1 MADDP
6 TDVVVDDSKLAAWG
20 LDGDDDET
28 PETPGEAPAV
38 PAADQPTT
46 TPPTEPVEPGTA
58 DPTPAVPVQPAT
70 PAAQTPPVTATP
82 PSEPPS
88 TDTPYAFKADG
99 KELSIPGAVKLANG
113 DLRIPATSLNHLQR
127 HLADRGEWQRVLGER
142 QRTETD
148 LRTQVDT
155 VTQTNVG
162 LLERFQQMLDLAATD
177 PEGLIAYALKARQEL
192 PTYVQQ
198 RQAKARESEM
208 EQLRQRLAE
217 VELERNLPQLEP
229 VWREHVG
236 QYVARTVANDPAL
249 GDLDVAALA
258 ASVWEDRHS
267 AGLLVRA
274 PADDPSGAF
283 KKGDVAV
290 DLRVL
295 GLLVQQHAKTERR
308 IAAERAKVLAAQAA
322 ETERLRAA
330 AQNTANLTPPAAKPV
345 LLANGK
351 TPSGPTVRQKQVV
364 SGARPRNEDGTFKS
378 SREAFEDEWDKLDL
392 SPD

>member
-28 PETPGEAPAV
+28 PETPS
-38 PAADQPTT
+38 PAASPPEAQPP
-46 TPPTEPVEPGTA
+46 TPEPTEPVAPGTA
-58 DPTPAVPVQPAT
+58 DPTPAAPVQPPT
-70 PAAQTPPVTATP
+70 PAAPPPVTATSL
-82 PSEPPS
+82 PSEQPPTES
-88 TDTPYAFKADG
+88 PYAFKADG

-127 HLADRGEWQRVLGER
+127 HLADRGEWQRVLTER
-142 QRTETD
+142 QRTESD

-155 VTQTNVG
+155 AKQTNVG

-177 PEGLIAYALKARQEL
+177 PDGLIAYALKAREEL
-192 PTYVQQ
+192 PRYVQQ
-198 RQAKARESEM
+198 QQERQRDSET

-229 VWREHVG
+229 VWREN
-236 QYVARTVANDPAL
+236 VAQR
-249 GDLDVAALA
+249 VAALLGQDPTLADLDASTLA
-258 ASVWEDRHS
+258 AAVWEDRHH

-295 GLLVQQHAKTERR
+295 SLLVQQHAKTERR

-330 AQNTANLTPPAAKPV
+330 AQNTANLTPPVTTPV
-345 LLANGK
+345 LAHGK
-351 TPSGPTVRQKQVV
+351 TPSGPTVKQKQVV
-364 SGARPRNEDGTFKS
+364 SGGRPRNDDGTFKS